1 MSTEIFV
8 VSEFFS
14 VVLAFVLVYFFFRAY
29 KATRSVYLL
38 GLPIGFSF
46 LACSY
51 VFLGASLLYGGDIV
65 IPEEFIWLRLITRS
79 YGFAFVGFT
88 YFFSSRTEGTTK
100 RFLSV
105 ISFVSAIS
113 LLFILGILMVPTPF
127 LELPPA
133 TVVDE
138 CFTIANL
145 LFLGYVIYSVVKRLK
160 LARVPVSLLWAPTA
174 FSLLWLGQYSSL
186 IWEIDGSQ
194 TAFAFAHGARI
205 ASLVLLIWVYQSSG
219 GAGH

>member
-1 MSTEIFV
+1 MSTEILV
-8 VSEFFS
+8 ISEFVS
-14 VVLAFVLVYFFFRAY
+14 VGLALALVYFFFKAY

-51 VFLGASLLYGGDIV
+51 AFLGASLLYGGGTV
-65 IPEEFIWLRLITRS
+65 IPEEFMWLRLITRS
-79 YGFAFVGFT
+79 YGFAFVAFT
-88 YFFSSRTEGTTK
+88 YFFSSRTERTTK

-105 ISFVSAIS
+105 ISLVSAIS
-113 LLFILGILMVPTPF
+113 LLFVLGILMMTPPF

-133 TVVDE
+133 NIVDE

-145 LFLGYVIYSVVKRLK
+145 VFLGYVIYSVVKRLE
-160 LARVPVSLLWAPTA
+160 LARVPISGLWAPTA
-174 FSLLWLGQYSSL
+174 FSLLCLGQYSSL

-194 TAFAFAHGARI
+194 AAFAFAHGARI
-205 ASLVLLIWVYQSSG
+205 ASLILLIRIYSNP
-219 GAGH
+219 HL